1 MKKFLLWLC
10 GERKGRKSY
19 RIRKMLF
26 VMEELTYDE
35 DTALREIV
43 KGKIGGVLQLD
54 MNNMITLLD
63 KLHEA
68 GVIMDLFK
76 IVVKPY
82 NPTPFH
88 WLWNKFWQLR
98 SGISDGE
105 AIRKMKNSEIAAVL
119 YDFFT
124 INLSWMTNW
133 ANSVQALSN
142 PALTGMLTQTQ
153 TEAQ

>member
-1 MKKFLLWLC
+1 
-10 GERKGRKSY
+10 
-19 RIRKMLF
+19 
-26 VMEELTYDE
+26 MEELTYDE

-43 KGKIGGVLQLD
+43 KGKIGEVLQLD

-88 WLWNKFWQLR
+88 WMWNKFWQSY

-119 YDFFT
+119 YDFFI

-133 ANSVQALSN
+133 ANSVQALSI
-142 PALTGMLTQTQ
+142 PALNGTSIPTQ
-153 TEAQ
+153 TETT